1 MRQIATG
8 AGILGAKETSRR
20 AAFVYPALCVAIL
33 GWAAFQRFHLPIW
46 PLADK
51 DTWGYLNP
59 ALAKL
64 TGGAFEHTGGRNFV
78 YPGFLFLVLATFK
91 SFGAITIVQHTL
103 GLLTGILLLGCWHQI
118 RRFLRVGTTGRHTH
132 EIAGVVLLAIYLL
145 SSQPIIAEHELRPE
159 AITPF
164 CAMSALL
171 LALKFIEQRYFREE
185 RRRSAWLGAA
195 VIFLSFLLLSLK
207 PSFGLTALF
216 TMFPVFVSLFYRKAT
231 RAERLIPVAAAAIS
245 VLLLILPEHFL
256 AKSDPFARRFLP
268 EMVFYVHANLVTNQM
283 DEDIARGE
291 CGERGC
297 EWLNRLRSELRQ
309 EMRRSWNLN
318 QSYGSLGFDLDYLM
332 YRSNV
337 IRQWREK
344 FFEGESATQYRFYWY
359 YVRRTL
365 LRHPDWFLA
374 KVWRQLLLFYSP
386 NNQTFQ
392 TSREIS
398 LKEPYRLTV
407 EVLQAPRFRPTF
419 LRFPPSE
426 KYEASCAS
434 LATRDLILSDPPR
447 IRACNLLLQRVY
459 VPVFLAVLIASGLLL
474 CSRKLRLAVGLIWP
488 ATLFVFSYNFGTCL
502 ETAIIH
508 SLHNPRYLTVQF
520 SFTILAEFVGIYFL
534 TNLKRP
540 SFQRQPERAAVK
552 SLDSKSSF
560 GLNSRQGSNPSV
572 PPCRR
577 HRFISFLAP
586 SSL

>member
-1 MRQIATG
+1 MANYNGT
-8 AGILGAKETSRR
+8 GILGSQNQLRSPGDIESSSGSGRHSLGISRR
-20 AAFVYPALCVAIL
+20 VGIVYPVLCAAIL
-33 GWAAFQRFHLPIW
+33 VWAAFLRFQLPLW
-46 PLADK
+46 PLADM

-59 ALAKL
+59 AVSRL
-64 TGGAFEHTGGRNFV
+64 TGGAFQHTGGRNFV
-78 YPGFLFLVLATFK
+78 YPGFLFLVLKIFG

-103 GLLTGILLLGCWHQI
+103 GLLTGVLLLGCWHQMGK
-118 RRFLRVGTTGRHTH
+118 FLPVGTVGRRAYQ
-132 EIAGVVLLAIYLL
+132 IAGVVLLAIYLL

-159 AITPF
+159 AIIPF

-171 LALKFIEQRYFREE
+171 LALKFIEQRYLREE

-216 TMFPVFVSLFYRKAT
+216 TMLPVFVSLFHGKPT
-231 RAERLIPVAAAAIS
+231 RAERLIPVAAAVIS

-268 EMVFYVHANLVTNQM
+268 EMVFYVHANLIANQM

-318 QSYGSLGFDLDYLM
+318 QSYGSLGFDPDYLM
-332 YRSNV
+332 YHSSV
-337 IRQWREK
+337 IQQWREK
-344 FFEGESATQYRFYWY
+344 FFEGQSATQYRFYWHY
-359 YVRRTL
+359 FRRIL

-374 KVWRQLLLFYSP
+374 KVWSQLLLFYSP
-386 NNQTFQ
+386 DNQTFQ

-398 LKEPYRLTV
+398 LKEPYRLTL
-407 EVLQAPRFRPTF
+407 EVLRAPRFRPTF
-419 LRFPPSE
+419 LRFPAGE
-426 KYEASCAS
+426 KYEASCAT
-434 LATRDLILSDPPR
+434 LAARDLTLSDPPR

-459 VPVFLAVLIASGLLL
+459 LPVFLAVLVASGLLL

-488 ATLFVFSYNFGTCL
+488 ATLLVFSYNFGTCL

-508 SLHNPRYLTVQF
+508 SLHNPRYVTVQF

-534 TNLKRP
+534 TNLRLAN
-540 SFQRQPERAAVK
+540 RI
-552 SLDSKSSF
+552 SKDNDPRWS
-560 GLNSRQGSNPSV
+560 
-572 PPCRR
+572 
-577 HRFISFLAP
+577 
-586 SSL
+586 